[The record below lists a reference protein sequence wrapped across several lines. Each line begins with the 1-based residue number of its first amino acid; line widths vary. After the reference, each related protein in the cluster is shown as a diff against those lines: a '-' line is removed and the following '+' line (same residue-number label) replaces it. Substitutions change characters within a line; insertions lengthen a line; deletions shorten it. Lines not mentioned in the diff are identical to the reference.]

1 MGGINVEEFVRNK
14 YGIARVIN
22 IEEQDGMQ
30 VATFDRNIVYMVNVK
45 TGEIKDDNLT
55 NKLPVTHNIDF
66 SKIKHSFNIIDLIEP
81 GDYVNGYCVLDNIN
95 NEFLIISKTEYNID
109 NKIYNKNIKAIITKQ
124 QLESIEYKLDD

>member
-66 SKIKHSFNIIDLIEP
+66 SKIKHSFNIIDLIEV
-81 GDYVNGYCVLDNIN
+81 GDYVNGFEVENVTDEHIEFYCNMRLTREQFNDWVKSIVTK
-95 NEFLIISKTEYNID
+95 EAMKSVEY
-109 NKIYNKNIKAIITKQ
+109 T
-124 QLESIEYKLDD
+124 IE